1 MKVLKISGKNLNSL
15 KGVWS
20 IDFTASEYVSD
31 GIFSIT
37 GATGAGKS
45 TILDA
50 LALALFGRTPRLK
63 NISKST
69 NEIMSR
75 QTGECF
81 AEAEIETSKGRFRF
95 SWNQAKAR
103 NRADGN
109 LQSQKREVAQL
120 DSGKILADTI
130 NTADNIVIEL
140 TGLTYEQ
147 FSRSIL
153 LAQGDFAAF
162 LKAGENER
170 SEILEQIT
178 GTKIYSEI
186 SIKAHEKQKEES
198 EKLKLLEAEIKGIQ
212 ILKDEDVAALKG
224 DLKVKEEENVAMK
237 VKAENYSKVKTL
249 LENIK
254 NNRTELD
261 EINKLLPQKKKALE
275 NNSKLKD
282 EKLLTLKSAKDD
294 QETQQILFK
303 NVRSLDQ
310 SISEKN
316 KNIKGLEE
324 DSNSK
329 EKLLKTKNDEHKKE
343 KEKKEKLIVKID
355 TLKKY
360 FEMNDTDEKL
370 VSELSGLKEKVEKFF
385 EIVKNIDD
393 ISKSLTSFTKD
404 LEKKK
409 NEISNSEKEHEKT
422 KKAEGLIKTEI
433 EELNKQ
439 SKELLKGETLGSY
452 RKIKEGLLREV
463 KLIEKILSHE
473 EERKKLQNGAPCPL
487 CGSKD
492 HPFAEGNVP
501 QKDETEQA
509 IEKLE
514 KLISKVEDIEL
525 KLNNKRELSQKAVL
539 DIKTAES
546 NISGLKKDKT
556 SIESKISDINKNIA
570 KLSSDSERIEDELS
584 SHFEQLKIADSSRI
598 SFGDNLATLE
608 KRKNEWVSN
617 LKEND
622 VVKNTLSEIDL
633 KLSGL
638 SSEIKSMEEAIAEL
652 KKKVREEKTV
662 LEDLNKKRSDLFG
675 TRTVDEEE
683 NKLKAAVNKLEEDL
697 KKVSDIVV
705 KATDEFNKDI
715 TKQELLLKITDESQT
730 ELEKIKLALPPE
742 TYPGND
748 SIEEL
753 SEKLEYIR
761 VELEK
766 NGELIGATK
775 EKLKSNEKARKE
787 SALKQEKIEIQR
799 KELEKW
805 HLLDKLIG
813 SADGK
818 KFRTFAQGLTFEIMV
833 RHANAK
839 LLEMTDRYFLKRDG
853 ESPLELNIID
863 NYKAGDIR
871 STKNLSG
878 GESFIVS
885 LALALGLSSLSS
897 NNIRIDSLFLDE
909 GFGTL
914 DEETLETAL
923 NILAGLHKDGKL
935 IGVISHV
942 SAMKERIATH
952 ISVVKVRDGNSYIE
966 GPGVEFN
973 P

>member
-310 SISEKN
+310 SISE
-316 KNIKGLEE
+316 
-324 DSNSK
+324 
-329 EKLLKTKNDEHKKE
+329 
-343 KEKKEKLIVKID
+343 
-355 TLKKY
+355 
-360 FEMNDTDEKL
+360 
-370 VSELSGLKEKVEKFF
+370 
-385 EIVKNIDD
+385 
-393 ISKSLTSFTKD
+393 
-404 LEKKK
+404 
-409 NEISNSEKEHEKT
+409 
-422 KKAEGLIKTEI
+422 
-433 EELNKQ
+433 
-439 SKELLKGETLGSY
+439 
-452 RKIKEGLLREV
+452 
-463 KLIEKILSHE
+463 
-473 EERKKLQNGAPCPL
+473 
-487 CGSKD
+487 
-492 HPFAEGNVP
+492 
-501 QKDETEQA
+501 
-509 IEKLE
+509 
-514 KLISKVEDIEL
+514 
-525 KLNNKRELSQKAVL
+525 
-539 DIKTAES
+539 
-546 NISGLKKDKT
+546 
-556 SIESKISDINKNIA
+556 
-570 KLSSDSERIEDELS
+570 
-584 SHFEQLKIADSSRI
+584 
-598 SFGDNLATLE
+598 
-608 KRKNEWVSN
+608 
-617 LKEND
+617 
-622 VVKNTLSEIDL
+622 
-633 KLSGL
+633 
-638 SSEIKSMEEAIAEL
+638 
-652 KKKVREEKTV
+652 
-662 LEDLNKKRSDLFG
+662 
-675 TRTVDEEE
+675 
-683 NKLKAAVNKLEEDL
+683 
-697 KKVSDIVV
+697 
-705 KATDEFNKDI
+705 
-715 TKQELLLKITDESQT
+715 
-730 ELEKIKLALPPE
+730 
-742 TYPGND
+742 
-748 SIEEL
+748 
-753 SEKLEYIR
+753 
-761 VELEK
+761 
-766 NGELIGATK
+766 
-775 EKLKSNEKARKE
+775 
-787 SALKQEKIEIQR
+787 
-799 KELEKW
+799 
-805 HLLDKLIG
+805 
-813 SADGK
+813 
-818 KFRTFAQGLTFEIMV
+818 
-833 RHANAK
+833 
-839 LLEMTDRYFLKRDG
+839 
-853 ESPLELNIID
+853 
-863 NYKAGDIR
+863 
-871 STKNLSG
+871 
-878 GESFIVS
+878 
-885 LALALGLSSLSS
+885 
-897 NNIRIDSLFLDE
+897 
-909 GFGTL
+909 
-914 DEETLETAL
+914 
-923 NILAGLHKDGKL
+923 
-935 IGVISHV
+935 
-942 SAMKERIATH
+942 
-952 ISVVKVRDGNSYIE
+952 
-966 GPGVEFN
+966 
-973 P
+973 